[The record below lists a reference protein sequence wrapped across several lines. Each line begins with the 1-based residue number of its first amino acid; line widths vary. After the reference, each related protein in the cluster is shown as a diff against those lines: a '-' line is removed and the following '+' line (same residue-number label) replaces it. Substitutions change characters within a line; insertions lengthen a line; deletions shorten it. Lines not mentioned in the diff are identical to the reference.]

1 MTRWDEL
8 LATPGAILA
17 DGAMGS
23 ALMAQGLELGAA
35 PELWNVT
42 HPERVGAVHA
52 GYAAA
57 GSRIILTNSFGAS
70 RFRLERHG
78 LADRLDE
85 LNRAAVAVA
94 RAAAPGA
101 LIAGDIGPSG
111 LMLAPL
117 GPLSV
122 AEAREGFAAQARALV
137 AGGADLIW
145 IETMADLAEVA
156 AAVTGVQDVAP
167 GLPVIA
173 TMTFDTKGRTMMGVR
188 PEQAVK
194 ELTRLG
200 VSALGANCGNGPDE
214 MLEVIGRMVA
224 VAPSVPVVAKANAGM
239 PRLVE
244 GRAVYDAGPEVM
256 ARYALAARDRGAR
269 IIGACCGSTPAH
281 LAAMGAALG
290 AGPA

>member
-85 LNRAAVAVA
+85 LNRAAVEVA

-188 PEQAVK
+188 PE
-194 ELTRLG
+194 
-200 VSALGANCGNGPDE
+200 
-214 MLEVIGRMVA
+214 
-224 VAPSVPVVAKANAGM
+224 
-239 PRLVE
+239 
-244 GRAVYDAGPEVM
+244 
-256 ARYALAARDRGAR
+256 
-269 IIGACCGSTPAH
+269 
-281 LAAMGAALG
+281 
-290 AGPA
+290 

>member
-1 MTRWDEL
+1 MTRWDDL
-8 LATPGAILA
+8 LARPGAILA

-23 ALMAQGLELGAA
+23 ELMAQGLELGAA
-35 PELWNVT
+35 PEGWNVA
-42 HPERVGAVHA
+42 HPERVATVHA

-57 GSRIILTNSFGAS
+57 GSQVLLTNSFGAS

-85 LNRAAVAVA
+85 LNRAAASVA

-101 LIAGDIGPSG
+101 LVAGDIGPSG

-122 AEAREGFAAQARALV
+122 AAAREGFAAQARALV
-137 AGGADLIW
+137 AGGVDLIW
-145 IETMADLAEVA
+145 IETMADLAEAA

-167 GLPVIA
+167 GLPVVV

-194 ELTRLG
+194 ELSRLG
-200 VSALGANCGNGPDE
+200 VAALGANCGNGPAE
-214 MLEVIGRMVA
+214 MLEVLDRMVA
-224 VAPSVPVVAKANAGM
+224 VAPAVPLVVKANAGM

-256 ARYALAARDRGAR
+256 AQYATAAQQRGAR
-269 IIGACCGSTPAH
+269 IIGACCGSTPDH
-281 LAAMGAALG
+281 LAAMATALG
-290 AGPA
+290 MARG